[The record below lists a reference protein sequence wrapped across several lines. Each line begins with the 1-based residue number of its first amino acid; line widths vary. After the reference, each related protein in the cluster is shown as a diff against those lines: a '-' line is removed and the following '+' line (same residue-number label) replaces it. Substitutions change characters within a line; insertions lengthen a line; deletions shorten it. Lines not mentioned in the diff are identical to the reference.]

1 MSVTIPTRSAVFS
14 SLLRA
19 DFTTQWRNR
28 KASLL
33 VIIVPVVI
41 LISWKN
47 MIDKIGGAF
56 VLANSITVGVT
67 AIGIMGYSN
76 SIARDRDKGIFQR
89 LRVAPVPGWSIM
101 MSRLVVQL
109 AMIILMTT
117 AVFAAGRYFDGIT
130 LSSTGYAL
138 TFLTAI
144 VGGSVFLALGQAIV
158 GLITN
163 PETVNSTSRLVYIS
177 LIMIGMFGILGVLGH
192 DFGEVVKWSPYG
204 TVQRMLS
211 ASLQTGWDKEASV
224 ALLVT
229 LGYTAVFTILGIKK
243 FKWNSR

>member
-1 MSVTIPTRSAVFS
+1 
-14 SLLRA
+14 
-19 DFTTQWRNR
+19 
-28 KASLL
+28 
-33 VIIVPVVI
+33 
-41 LISWKN
+41 
-47 MIDKIGGAF
+47 
-56 VLANSITVGVT
+56 
-67 AIGIMGYSN
+67 MGYSN

-101 MSRLVVQL
+101 VSRLLVQL

-117 AVFAAGRYFDGIT
+117 AVFVTGYYFDGIT
-130 LSSTGYAL
+130 LSAAGYAFG
-138 TFLTAI
+138 FLTAI
-144 VGGSVFLALGQAIV
+144 VGGCVYLALGQMIV

-177 LIMIGMFGILGVLGH
+177 LIMVGTFGMTGILGDV
-192 DFGEVVKWSPYG
+192 FGEVVKWSPYG

-211 ASLQTGWDKEASV
+211 ASLQAGWDAKASI

-229 LGYTAVFTILGIKK
+229 LGYTLVFTVLGIRN